1 MNPVSLLLGVS
12 GLALQAY
19 GASQKASGA
28 AEANASQ
35 QRQVQFELQAEG
47 VKKDFMET
55 KARRDEMEVARN
67 AQKARGLALNNAAS
81 QGGLFGSGLQG
92 GLGQISGEANTNM
105 LGIGQALMGGR
116 QMFDIT
122 KSISGE
128 KITQLQGQQK
138 MSEGAGWMS
147 MGSALTGMMGPMAQ
161 LTGTGSIGQMG
172 TSAWN
177 ASTGGFMGSG
187 SFNRGR

>member
-1 MNPVSLLLGVS
+1 MDPVSLLLGVS

-19 GASQKASGA
+19 GASQKMQGSTQ
-28 AEANASQ
+28 ANLAQ
-35 QRQVQFELQAEG
+35 QHQVQLEQQAEG

-67 AQKARGLALNNAAS
+67 AQKARGLALNNAAT
-81 QGGLFGSGLQG
+81 QGAQFGSGLQG

-122 KSISGE
+122 SQISGT
-128 KITQLQGQQK
+128 KIEQLQGQQK
-138 MSEGAGWMS
+138 SSEGAGWMGL
-147 MGSALTGMMGPMAQ
+147 GSALTGAIGPMKQ
-161 LTGTGSIGQMG
+161 LTGAPGFGSLG